1 MPNTVVFVT
10 EISIFLY
17 EVIFFCFNYLH
28 KGSFMFHTRNQ
39 LCAFT
44 LIELLMTIVIF
55 SLLTL
60 LVVPSY
66 FDYQNR
72 QMISLK
78 AWEIKRSLELARS
91 VAVAK
96 YRRVKA
102 CLADENSAC
111 VSQLGKRFLVF
122 EDVNADH
129 RWSEDEPLYQ
139 RIGIN
144 DFKIKL
150 SGAGRPFFR
159 FKATGE
165 SMESGNVMICNPLK
179 SDFAR
184 QVIVFR
190 SGRIRFSIDKN
201 TDGYDE
207 RLGKPIDCK

>member
-1 MPNTVVFVT
+1 MKLRLKPINFGFSIT
-10 EISIFLY
+10 E
-17 EVIFFCFNYLH
+17 
-28 KGSFMFHTRNQ
+28 
-39 LCAFT
+39 
-44 LIELLMTIVIF
+44 
-55 SLLTL
+55 L
-60 LVVPSY
+60 LVVMMIFCCLSLMIIPSY
-66 FDYQNR
+66 FDYHNR
-72 QMISLK
+72 HNVGLK

-91 VAVAK
+91 IAVAK
-96 YRRVKA
+96 YIQVKA
-102 CLADENSAC
+102 CLADENYAC

-129 RWSEDEPLYQ
+129 QWSADEVVYKD
-139 RIGIN
+139 ISID

-159 FKATGE
+159 FKPTGE

-207 RLGKPIDCK
+207 RLGKPIDCE

>member
-1 MPNTVVFVT
+1 
-10 EISIFLY
+10 
-17 EVIFFCFNYLH
+17 
-28 KGSFMFHTRNQ
+28 MFHTRNQ

-91 VAVAK
+91 IAVAK
-96 YRRVKA
+96 HIGVKA

-129 RWSEDEPLYQ
+129 RWSVDEPLYQ
-139 RIGIN
+139 DIGIY

-150 SGAGRPFFR
+150 SGSGRPFFR

-179 SDFAR
+179 SDFSR

>member
-1 MPNTVVFVT
+1 M
-10 EISIFLY
+10 
-17 EVIFFCFNYLH
+17 
-28 KGSFMFHTRNQ
+28 
-39 LCAFT
+39 
-44 LIELLMTIVIF
+44 IF
-55 SLLTL
+55 SLLSTL
-60 LVVPSY
+60 VLPSN
-66 FDYQNR
+66 FAHQNR
-72 QMISLK
+72 RAVSLK
-78 AWEIKRSLELARS
+78 SWEIKRSLEQARS
-91 VAVAK
+91 IAIAK

-102 CLADENSAC
+102 CPADENYAC
-111 VSQLGKRFLVF
+111 VLQLAKRFLVF

-129 RWSEDEPLYQ
+129 RWSENEPLYQ
-139 RIGIN
+139 RTGIN

>member
-1 MPNTVVFVT
+1 
-10 EISIFLY
+10 
-17 EVIFFCFNYLH
+17 
-28 KGSFMFHTRNQ
+28 
-39 LCAFT
+39 
-44 LIELLMTIVIF
+44 MTIVII

-60 LVVPSY
+60 LIVPSY

-96 YRRVKA
+96 YTRVKA
-102 CLADENSAC
+102 CLADEDSAC

-129 RWSEDEPLYQ
+129 RLSKNEPVYKD
-139 RIGIN
+139 IGID

-150 SGAGRPFFR
+150 SAVGRPFFR

-179 SDFAR
+179 TDFAR